1 MGGMDE
7 NPYESPRESAGAE
20 KTLAKPRKLLRPFEI
35 AALVSLCVLVLAAT
49 AHRSQIGNL
58 DSYRRSPLIAVEVI
72 GVLTALTM
80 ATLAILRSCYLAFHR
95 RWKGTV
101 LNVLISGLAIGAI
114 YLALWIDAPTL
125 IHAT

>member
-1 MGGMDE
+1 MGE
-7 NPYESPRESAGAE
+7 NPYESPRESVGAE
-20 KTLAKPRKLLRPFEI
+20 KKLAKPRKLLRLFEI
-35 AALVSLCVLVLAAT
+35 AALVALCVLVLAAT

-58 DSYRRSPLIAVEVI
+58 DSYRRSPLIAVE
-72 GVLTALTM
+72 ALGLISALVM
-80 ATLAILRSCYLAFHR
+80 APLSILRSCYLAFQR